1 MKDGAIGAGRRV
13 WLSAAPLPI
22 DGVLDSVRHEGAG
35 AVDLF
40 LGLVRDHNEGR
51 LVSLL
56 EYEAYDA
63 MALAEMERI
72 VGEVEAA
79 LAGVRC
85 AIAHRIGALAVGE
98 LAVVCA
104 ASAPHRAE
112 AFTACRLLIEEVKR
126 RVPIWKHEH
135 GPDGVSWVGCQHP
148 LADT

>member
-1 MKDGAIGAGRRV
+1 MTPSLRV
-13 WLSAAPLPI
+13 AACKKVWFSAAPLSI
-22 DGVLDSVRHEGAG
+22 DPVLDAVRHAGAG

-72 VGEVEAA
+72 VGETEAA
-79 LAGVRC
+79 WAGVRC
-85 AIAHRIGALAVGE
+85 AIAHRTGPLAVGE

-112 AFTACRLLIEEVKR
+112 AFAACRRLIEEVKR

-135 GPDGVSWVGCQHP
+135 GPDGVSWVGCQH
-148 LADT
+148 AC